1 MSPRRMK
8 NALTF
13 TLLIFGFTAIAA
25 CGSGSSGGDGSSDN
39 TTGAGGQELSTP
51 ELSSLCGS
59 VLDAISINNPVPAGI
74 AERVTVEAR
83 KPDTVV
89 ITRLEGIEAGNAQAV
104 KIHGIAL
111 AEESGFRYN
120 NALNVLKE
128 MTAGGALFV
137 PAGSNTECQ
146 ATFPEGGIG
155 VYGQLYSLAGENV
168 TEAMIKTGGVVPMV
182 EPCFG
187 ELLTSC
193 YSSIEIAAPETA
205 GMITDF
211 LWKPKAESPYNPGG
225 LIIHASPCNSHLTV
239 NGETGL
245 GDFGPGNGRCTTWRF
260 AKSGCSFGRATVEI
274 YDSEGRLFTFP
285 DGNPYIIIDNGCD
298 RVEFKL

>member
-1 MSPRRMK
+1 MK
-8 NALTF
+8 KVIILTS
-13 TLLIFGFTAIAA
+13 LIFGLIAVAA
-25 CGSGSSGGDGSSDN
+25 CGSGSSNGDSSAN
-39 TTGAGGQELSTP
+39 TSASTNGQELSTP
-51 ELSSLCGS
+51 ELFSLCGS
-59 VLDAISINNPVPAGI
+59 VLDALGISNPVPAGT
-74 AERVTVEAR
+74 AERVSVEAR

-104 KIHGIAL
+104 KLHGIAL

-120 NALNVLKE
+120 NALNVLKQ

-146 ATFPEGGIG
+146 ATFPEGGVG
-155 VYGQLYSLAGENV
+155 VYGHLYSLSGENV
-168 TEAMIKTGGVVPMV
+168 TEAMIETGGVVPTPD
-182 EPCFG
+182 PCLG
-187 ELLTSC
+187 VLLNSC
-193 YSSIEIAAPETA
+193 YSTIEVAAPETA

-211 LWKPKAESPYNPGG
+211 LWKPKAESQFNPGG

-245 GDFGPGNGRCTTWRF
+245 GDFGPGNGRCTTWRY
-260 AKSGCSFGRATVEI
+260 AKTGCSFGRAIVEI
-274 YDSEGRLFTFP
+274 YDSQGRLFTFP
-285 DGNPYIIIDNGCD
+285 DGNPYIIIENGCN